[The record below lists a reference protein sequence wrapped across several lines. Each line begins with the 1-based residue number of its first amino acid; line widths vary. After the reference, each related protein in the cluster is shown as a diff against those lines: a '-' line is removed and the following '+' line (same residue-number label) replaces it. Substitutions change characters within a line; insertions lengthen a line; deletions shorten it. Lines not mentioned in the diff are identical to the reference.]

1 MPLYLRKRKKQLT
14 KPIKG
19 KENKMNDFLTGLLVK
34 FWDSFKAKNAKIAT
48 LIVLVLGTLVYF
60 ADQGTLAGVIDLPT
74 WAASAIQ
81 WLGTILLA
89 LQGSRTSADVAK
101 LNAGQPLN

>member
-1 MPLYLRKRKKQLT
+1 
-14 KPIKG
+14 
-19 KENKMNDFLTGLLVK
+19 MNDFLTGLLVNL
-34 FWDSFKAKNAKIAT
+34 WDKFKARNAKVAT

-60 ADQGTLAGVIDLPT
+60 ADKGSLAGVIDIPA

-81 WLGTILLA
+81 WLGTFLLA

-101 LNAGQPLN
+101 LDAGQPLN